1 MPGLPRRRRIPLA
14 WRNLTENPWRLAAS
28 LAGTSFAVVLMMT
41 ELGFRNALLDNMVA
55 VIRALDGELFL
66 IHRERYVVSEPVRFP
81 LRRVE
86 TARGA
91 DGVASVSPFYLETEG
106 TSWRN
111 AADGLLRKIRV
122 AAYRPEDDLM
132 TLPEVRARRPEWD
145 RPEVALADRRSKA
158 DAFGPLE
165 AGTVTELQGRLI
177 RVVGRFTLGTDFR
190 NNGTLVMS
198 ERNLFHY
205 FPERLGVTWGEN
217 LVDVGVV
224 RLRPGAGPEAVRAAI
239 EARLPADV
247 RVLTRGELM
256 AKERRF
262 WENAAPI
269 GVVFDIGLVMGFIVG
284 MAICYQ
290 VLFSEIADRL
300 GQFATLKAMG
310 YSERSLTGYVVREGV
325 DLALLGYAAGLAVSL
340 GLFRALQGLTGMDV
354 GLYPADLA
362 TVLVLTVLMCVAS
375 GVLAARRL
383 TTVDPA
389 DLFG

>member
-1 MPGLPRRRRIPLA
+1 MPGLPRRRWIPLA
-14 WRNLTENPWRLAAS
+14 WRNLTEHPWRLAAY

-55 VIRALDGELFL
+55 VIRALDGELFV
-66 IHRERYVVSEPVRFP
+66 INRERYVVSEPVRFP

-86 TARGA
+86 TARGV
-91 DGVASVSPFYLETEG
+91 DGVASVCPFYLETEG
-106 TSWRN
+106 TAWRN
-111 AADGLLRKIRV
+111 AADGLPRKIRV
-122 AAYRPEDDLM
+122 GAYRPDDDLIN
-132 TLPEVRARRPEWD
+132 LPEVRALRAEWD
-145 RPEVALADRRSKA
+145 RADAALADRRSKA
-158 DAFGPLE
+158 DTFGPLG
-165 AGTVTELQGRLI
+165 AGTATELQGRSI

-205 FPERLGVTWGEN
+205 FPERLGTTRGED

-224 RLRPGAGPEAVRAAI
+224 RLRPGSDPEAVRSAI

-247 RVLTRGELM
+247 RVLTRAELM

-262 WENAAPI
+262 WENVAPI
-269 GVVFDIGLVMGFIVG
+269 GVVFDVGLVMGFIVG

-310 YSERSLTGYVVREGV
+310 YTERTLRGYVVREGV
-325 DLALLGYAAGLAVSL
+325 DLALLGYAAGLVVSL
-340 GLFRALQGLTGMDV
+340 GLFRALQELTGMDV

-362 TVLVLTVLMCVAS
+362 AVLVLTVLMCVVS
-375 GVLAARRL
+375 GALAARRL